1 MTNPEL
7 FQRPIV
13 KMVSNKIAIAT
24 VSLGQH
30 ATHTLDQK
38 ILAAAQHGFAGIELV
53 YPDLSAYAETNNLSI
68 STAAETIKELCANH
82 KLAIVSL
89 APFENFE
96 GSSTPLEKRLET
108 AKHWVG
114 IARKLGALHLQ
125 IPSHYKAEES
135 AGDEALRISDLQKLA
150 DIGSAEQ
157 PVVSIAYEALSWG
170 TYYSTWEDSL
180 YVVEQVSRSNFG
192 LCLDNFH
199 VITKLWAS
207 PFEASGKLPNADNDL
222 AQSLRRFKDHCPLD
236 KIFYLQFSDGERF
249 DPPFSNKHP
258 WYLQGEAPKFTWSKH
273 ARPFPLESELGGYM
287 PVVDVART
295 WIVDAGFEGWVSLE
309 VFDRRMREEGF
320 SVETAARRGVESW
333 GKLKVELEKTSL

>member
-1 MTNPEL
+1 
-7 FQRPIV
+7 
-13 KMVSNKIAIAT
+13 MVSNKIAIAT

-53 YPDLSAYAETNNLSI
+53 YPDLSAYAETNNLSM
-68 STAAETIKELCANH
+68 STAAENIKELCADH

-96 GSSTPLEKRLET
+96 GSTTPLEERLEI
-108 AKHWVG
+108 ARHWIG
-114 IARKLGALHLQ
+114 IARKLGALYLQ

-135 AGDEALRISDLQKLA
+135 TGDEALRISDLQKLA

-170 TYYSTWEDSL
+170 THYSTWEDSL
-180 YVVEQVSRSNFG
+180 YVVEKVNRSNFG

-207 PFEASGKLPNADNDL
+207 AFEESGKFPNADNDL

-236 KIFYLQFSDGERF
+236 KIFYLQFSDGELF
-249 DPPFSNKHP
+249 DPPFSDKHP
-258 WYLQGEAPKFTWSKH
+258 WYLQGEAPEFTWSKH

-287 PVVDVART
+287 PVVGVART
-295 WIVDAGFEGWVSLE
+295 WIVESGFEGWVSLE

-320 SVETAARRGVESW
+320 SMDTAARRGIESW
-333 GKLKVELEKTSL
+333 GKVKAELEGSQEV